1 MRVRLLKLIGAAAMV
16 AALAYL
22 TSFPVRGQDP
32 AGGRTGASAATGAPP
47 RTPWGEPDLQGIWAN
62 DFQIP
67 LERPAQYA
75 GREFLTDEEIAEID
89 ARRAA
94 DLGRDARPERGS
106 AADVA
111 GAYNAVFQSNRPTGR
126 RTSLIVDPPDG
137 RIPPLTPAAV
147 EAQRVERAFQL
158 ALLQSTDEC
167 RNRTRRCEGGT
178 YDPAPAPERNEPPPY
193 YNVDNLNRAD
203 GPEDRSMNER
213 CLAGKLGDLS
223 GGGLAGA
230 IRHRIVQSPGFVS
243 IFYDARQGQGFH
255 RTIPVTDAPHLPSSV
270 RQWFGDSR
278 GRWEGN
284 TLVVDVTNFT
294 PKYENLGAR
303 ENLHYIE
310 RWTRTGPDSLELV
323 ATFEDPTT
331 WTRPWTIK
339 EEFRLQDNYANRVYH
354 DLRCHEGNYGLA
366 GILIGARAQEQAFAE
381 GRGPD
386 PATLSDR

>member
-1 MRVRLLKLIGAAAMV
+1 MRVRVLELIGVAAVV
-16 AALAYL
+16 AALGAL
-22 TSFPVRGQDP
+22 AGLPVRGQAP
-32 AGGRTGASAATGAPP
+32 AGGQTDAASASGAPL

-75 GREFLTDEEIAEID
+75 GREFLTDAEVAEID
-89 ARRAA
+89 RRRAA
-94 DLGRDARPERGS
+94 DLGRDSRAERGS

-126 RTSLIVDPPDG
+126 RTSLIVDPADG
-137 RIPPLTPAAV
+137 RIPPLTPRAQAA
-147 EAQRVERAFQL
+147 EKLERDFQV
-158 ALLQSTDEC
+158 AMLQSTAEC
-167 RNRTRRCEGGT
+167 RNQTRRCEGGI
-178 YDPAPAPERNEPPPY
+178 YDPIPSPKRNEPPPY
-193 YNVDNLNRAD
+193 YNVNSFNRSD

-213 CLAGKLGDLS
+213 CLAGKVGDLS

-255 RTIPVTDAPHLPSSV
+255 RTIPITDAPHLPPSV

-310 RWTRTGPDSLELV
+310 RWTRTGPNTLELV

-339 EEFRLQDNYANRVYH
+339 EELTLQDNYANRIYH

-366 GILIGARAQEQAFAE
+366 GILIGARALEQAFAE

-386 PATLSDR
+386 PATLSER

>member
-1 MRVRLLKLIGAAAMV
+1 MRVRLLELIGV
-16 AALAYL
+16 AAVVTALGYLAA
-22 TSFPVRGQDP
+22 FPVRGQAP
-32 AGGRTGASAATGAPP
+32 AGGQTDGAAASGAPL

-75 GREFLTDEEIAEID
+75 GREFLTDAEVAEID
-89 ARRAA
+89 RRRAA
-94 DLGRDARPERGS
+94 DLGRDSRAERGS

-126 RTSLIVDPPDG
+126 RTSLIVDPADG
-137 RIPPLTPAAV
+137 RIPPLTPRAQ
-147 EAQRVERAFQL
+147 EAEKLEREFQL

-167 RNRTRRCEGGT
+167 RSQSRRCEGGI
-178 YDPAPAPERNEPPPY
+178 YDPIPSPKRNEPPPY
-193 YNVDNLNRAD
+193 YNVNSFNRSD

-213 CLAGKLGDLS
+213 CLAGKVGDLS

-230 IRHRIVQSPGFVS
+230 IRHRIVQSPRFVS

-255 RTIPVTDAPHLPSSV
+255 RTIPITDAPHLPQSV

-310 RWTRTGPDSLELV
+310 RWTRTGPDTLELL

-339 EEFRLQDNYANRVYH
+339 EELALQDNYANRVYH

-366 GILIGARAQEQAFAE
+366 GILIGARALEQAFAE

-386 PATLSDR
+386 PATLSER